1 MLKILFKK
9 RNHPAVFSN
18 VSQNVYFD
26 VRQLEMQKQDV
37 FQKVTSSAFPDFSAI
52 AQPEIDTYT
61 YWFSIVYT
69 CSSWRTAQCDMFHG
83 GMISKFWGL

>member
-9 RNHPAVFSN
+9 RNHPAVLSY
-18 VSQNVYFD
+18 VSQKVYFD
-26 VRQLEMQKQDV
+26 VRQLERQKQDV
-37 FQKVTSSAFPDFSAI
+37 FQKVTSAFPDFSAI

-69 CSSWRTAQCDMFHG
+69 CS
-83 GMISKFWGL
+83 